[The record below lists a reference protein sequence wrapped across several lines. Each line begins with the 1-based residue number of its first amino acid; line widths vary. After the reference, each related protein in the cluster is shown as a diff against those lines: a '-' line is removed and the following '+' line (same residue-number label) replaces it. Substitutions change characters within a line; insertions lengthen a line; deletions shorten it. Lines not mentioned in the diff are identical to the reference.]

1 MLGDETI
8 HIPDDVKENV
18 RMIPVHHF
26 IGSNTASVYG
36 GWNLMVSNYSE
47 KIPEVMKFVK
57 FLLSV
62 ESQKIMYEERG
73 YLPINNKLYSDSNYV
88 KLHPE
93 LRFLKQVLQTG
104 VHRPFLQN
112 YTSVSDIL
120 SYYIKRA
127 IKNEISVDEALNE
140 ATRKINEKAILVK

>member
-1 MLGDETI
+1 
-8 HIPDDVKENV
+8 
-18 RMIPVHHF
+18 
-26 IGSNTASVYG
+26 
-36 GWNLMVSNYSE
+36 MVSNYSE